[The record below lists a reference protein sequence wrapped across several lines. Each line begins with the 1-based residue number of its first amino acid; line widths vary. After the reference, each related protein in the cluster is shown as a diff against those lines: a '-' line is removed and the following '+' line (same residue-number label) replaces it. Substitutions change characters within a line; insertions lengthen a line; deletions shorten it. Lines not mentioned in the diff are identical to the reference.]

1 MITLDWLKNLK
12 SFNKE
17 NFAWLNDVSKV
28 SWKLLG
34 ISFASL
40 LILLLTSC
48 NNNLPSLPFT
58 EEIGRAIKSGVV
70 EVSPPE
76 IIESLHPLT
85 DVYQP
90 QIKLLN
96 WKPNQVIN
104 DDQVTLKLQVKNFP
118 LFRSS
123 LGLGYYL
130 QVILDNQLYTQ
141 IDQPNQPLVL
151 SGLTPGSHTVRIF
164 ACRPWGESYKND
176 EAYVQTSFS
185 VFTSTPDNQPHQE
198 LPLLTYHQPQGEYGT
213 QPIILDY
220 YLANAPLHL
229 LADQQKPGMVDD
241 WRIRV
246 TVNGSSFIT
255 DQWQPMYLT
264 GFKTGKNWLHLEFID
279 GEGRLFNN
287 TYNNTARLITYNP
300 DATDNLTKLLKGEIP
315 FEQAREIVDP
325 NYKYVPPAPPAPVE
339 PEPII
344 LEPEV
349 IEKPAVLPENLNTEE
364 NITDNNNLEEI
375 DNSEVKTNISQE
387 TTDSP
392 VIETPETETD
402 ISTKSNNQLDDQSN

>member
-1 MITLDWLKNLK
+1 MISHDWLKNFKDLQK
-12 SFNKE
+12 DNLTG
-17 NFAWLNDVSKV
+17 WTDV
-28 SWKLLG
+28 WKLLG

-40 LILLLTSC
+40 LILLVTSC
-48 NNNLPSLPFT
+48 SNNLPSLPFT
-58 EEIGRAIKSGVV
+58 EDIGRPIKSGVV

-76 IIESLHPLT
+76 IIESLHPFT

-90 QIKLLN
+90 EIKLLN

-141 IDQPNQPLVL
+141 IDQPNQPIVL
-151 SGLTPGSHTVRIF
+151 SGLTPGSHTLRIF

-176 EAYVQTSFS
+176 GAYVQTSFS
-185 VFTSTPDNQPHQE
+185 VFTSTPDNQPHTE

-246 TVNGSSFIT
+246 TVNGASFIT
-255 DQWQPMYLT
+255 DQWQTMYLQ
-264 GFKTGKNWLHLEFID
+264 GFKPGKNWLHLEFID

-300 DATDNLTKLLKGEIP
+300 YAEDNLTKLLKGEIP

-325 NYKYVPPAPPAPVE
+325 KYKYVPPAPPEPVE
-339 PEPII
+339 PTPVIPA
-344 LEPEV
+344 PEV
-349 IEKPAVLPENLNTEE
+349 MEEPAVLPDSANTEE
-364 NITDNNNLEEI
+364 NIIDNNLE
-375 DNSEVKTNISQE
+375 DNLEAKSDVSQE
-387 TTDSP
+387 TTDAP
-392 VIETPETETD
+392 IIETSPTETD
-402 ISTKSNNQLDDQSN
+402 ISTDSVDQLDEQSN